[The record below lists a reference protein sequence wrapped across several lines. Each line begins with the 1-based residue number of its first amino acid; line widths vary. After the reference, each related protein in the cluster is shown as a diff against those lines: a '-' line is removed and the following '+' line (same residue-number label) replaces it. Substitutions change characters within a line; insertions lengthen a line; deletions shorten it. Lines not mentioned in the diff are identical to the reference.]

1 MVSRDGQG
9 TDVGALEGDTQ
20 TPGQVASTQ
29 PQPQR
34 QKDLGAFNF
43 KLLYAEHPGSCSST
57 VLRLGPC

>member
-9 TDVGALEGDTQ
+9 TDLGALEGDTQ
-20 TPGQVASTQ
+20 MPGQVASTQ

-43 KLLYAEHPGSCSST
+43 ISYCMQSIPAPAVPLS
-57 VLRLGPC
+57 

>member
-9 TDVGALEGDTQ
+9 TDAGALEGDTQ

-43 KLLYAEHPGSCSST
+43 KLL
-57 VLRLGPC
+57 